1 MIGSKIYSYESLS
14 STNTF
19 AFQLA
24 ENGEEEGTVVACEQQ
39 SYGRGRGKRR
49 WLSPKGKG
57 ILISIILR
65 PKVSPAVCGRLSQL
79 AAVAVGR
86 AIHRITGLRTTFKW
100 PNDLLLN
107 NKKVCGILCEM
118 STKSEKLEFAIVG
131 IGVNVNTMG
140 KGLVRGATSLKME
153 LGRSIKRPRLF
164 KEILRSLEEEYIL
177 FKKNC
182 ERDEEETI
190 DAISR

>member
-1 MIGSKIYSYESLS
+1 MIGSKIYSYESLP

-24 ENGEEEGTVVACEQQ
+24 ENGAKEGVVVACEQQ
-39 SYGRGRGKRR
+39 SHGRGKWKRR

-57 ILISIILR
+57 ILLSIILR
-65 PKVSPAVCGRLSQL
+65 PEVSPSVCGKLSQL

-107 NKKVCGILCEM
+107 NKKVCGILCEL
-118 STKSEKLEFAIVG
+118 STKSGRLEFAVVG
-131 IGVNVNTMG
+131 IGVNVNTTG
-140 KGLVRGATSLKME
+140 NGLVKGATSLKME
-153 LGRSIKRPRLF
+153 SGRSIKRPRLF

-177 FKKNC
+177 FRKKY
-182 ERDEEETI
+182 EKVEGEAI